1 MSARSIRT
9 LVYTIA
15 LSAAAW
21 FLPNTAAAQMTSFSG
36 LMTMHDPAPG
46 SHVDSVM
53 PGATFVKFEADPS
66 SGTCIVHFAG
76 MECIGKLDGD
86 SCSFSSEDCGGP
98 AGWDC
103 SLYYRGVEEGYGES
117 WGIRCISSLYPDLN
131 FHYSGAEMDLT
142 GVGIRRN
149 Y

>member
-1 MSARSIRT
+1 MSIQVIRSLLFT
-9 LVYTIA
+9 VL
-15 LSAAAW
+15 LGAAVW
-21 FLPNTAAAQMTSFSG
+21 LLPSGAEAQLTGFSG
-36 LMTMHDPAPG
+36 LMTMHEPAMG

-53 PGATFVKFEADPS
+53 PGATLVDVKVDPYNGS
-66 SGTCIVHFAG
+66 CVVQFAG
-76 MECIGKLDGD
+76 MECVGELKGD

-117 WGIRCISSLYPDLN
+117 WGIRCINSLYPDLS

-142 GVGIRRN
+142 GVGIRRH
-149 Y
+149 